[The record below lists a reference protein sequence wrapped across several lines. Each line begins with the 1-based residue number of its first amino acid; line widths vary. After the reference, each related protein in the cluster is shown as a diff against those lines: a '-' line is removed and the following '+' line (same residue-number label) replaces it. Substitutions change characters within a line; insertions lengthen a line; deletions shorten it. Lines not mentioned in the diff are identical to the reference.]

1 LFFDKLYRRAE
12 EIMKQSPFRLIKL
25 IEKGN
30 DLRDI
35 EPVISK
41 PLSDV
46 NRGVEGQVYLF
57 SISSYNGKK
66 IDLTL

>member
-1 LFFDKLYRRAE
+1 
-12 EIMKQSPFRLIKL
+12 MKQSPFRLIKL